1 MHKKIKAYHLR
12 IDSQWVSLFTEDVGF
27 AQLLGLAIS
36 KSKRA
41 NCDWYKRR
49 RNKRNNS
56 VLNQKQRRPLK
67 YLRAALDLFGTY
79 LNTTRANKPVVI
91 LPRNNKTATLAKY
104 LARYG
109 FSSFQQDGQQ
119 VFVLTAHQ
127 TQVT

>member
-1 MHKKIKAYHLR
+1 MRKKINAYHLR

-49 RNKRNNS
+49 RNRRNNF
-56 VLNQKQRRPLK
+56 VLNQKQKRSLK
-67 YLRAALDLFGTY
+67 YLQAALDLFGAY
-79 LNTTRANKPVVI
+79 LNATRADKPLVI
-91 LPRNNKTATLAKY
+91 LPRTDKTAALAKY
-104 LARYG
+104 LVRYG

-127 TQVT
+127 TQAT

>member
-1 MHKKIKAYHLR
+1 MRKKINAYHLR
-12 IDSQWVSLFTEDVGF
+12 IYSQWVSLFTEDVGF

-49 RNKRNNS
+49 RNRRNNS
-56 VLNQKQRRPLK
+56 VLNQKQKRPLK
-67 YLRAALDLFGTY
+67 YLQAALDLFGAY
-79 LNTTRANKPVVI
+79 LNATRADKPFVI
-91 LPRNNKTATLAKY
+91 LPRNDKTAALAKY

-127 TQVT
+127 TRAT

>member
-1 MHKKIKAYHLR
+1 MRKKINAYHLR

-49 RNKRNNS
+49 RNRRNNS
-56 VLNQKQRRPLK
+56 VLNQKQKRPLK
-67 YLRAALDLFGTY
+67 YLQAALDLFGAY
-79 LNTTRANKPVVI
+79 LNTTRADKPLVI
-91 LPRNNKTATLAKY
+91 LPRNDKTAALAKY

-109 FSSFQQDGQQ
+109 FSSFNRMGNRSL
-119 VFVLTAHQ
+119 F
-127 TQVT
+127 

>member
-1 MHKKIKAYHLR
+1 MRKKINAYHLR

-27 AQLLGLAIS
+27 AELLGLAIS

-49 RNKRNNS
+49 RNRRCNS
-56 VLNQKQRRPLK
+56 VLNQKQKRPLK
-67 YLRAALDLFGTY
+67 YLQAALDLFSTY
-79 LNTTRANKPVVI
+79 LNATRADKPVVI
-91 LPRNNKTATLAKY
+91 LPRNNKTAALAKY
-104 LARYG
+104 LVRYG

-127 TQVT
+127 TQAT